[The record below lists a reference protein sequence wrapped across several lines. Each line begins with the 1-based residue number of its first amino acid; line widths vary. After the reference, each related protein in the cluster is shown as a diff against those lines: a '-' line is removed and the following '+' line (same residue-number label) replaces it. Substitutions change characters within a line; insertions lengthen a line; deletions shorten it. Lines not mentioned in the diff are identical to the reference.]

1 MKMTGLLLV
10 QLSQMEQM
18 KLYISNIIT
27 STHVKLTIFR
37 QGILP
42 LVKLHL
48 LTPALHAV
56 SLCL

>member
-1 MKMTGLLLV
+1 MNVPLLV

-27 STHVKLTIFR
+27 CTNVKLTIFR

-48 LTPALHAV
+48 STPALHAV
-56 SLCL
+56 CLCL